1 MTDERPRIL
10 VVDDESDTLLFL
22 FDLLSNEG
30 YFVEGSSSA
39 LNALGDIQ
47 RRPPAV
53 VLTDVRMPEMD
64 GLELLERIKTISPR
78 TRVILLSA
86 FGAEGMKNEALR
98 RGGEAFLQKPILGHD
113 LLRVLGRVM
122 QGSEH

>member
-1 MTDERPRIL
+1 MADERRRIL

-22 FDLLSNEG
+22 FDLLSAEG

-39 LNALGDIQ
+39 LHALGDIR

-53 VLTDVRMPEMD
+53 VLADLRMPEMD
-64 GLELLERIKTISPR
+64 GLELLERIKSIAPK

-86 FGAEGMKNEALR
+86 FGAEGIGNEVLLK
-98 RGGEAFLQKPILGHD
+98 GGEAFLEKPIQGHQ
-113 LLRVLGRVM
+113 LLRLLDRVL
-122 QGSEH
+122 QGTEH